1 MLRWPVV
8 LVVLV
13 VAGPGWAATVK
24 RDTQDTLAHITDSIK
39 DLVGLETDRNFI
51 EEVKDINEENYCVV
65 DSQCMEYVQYCNKG
79 PLYGACK
86 FHLWFWVGSA
96 ALISFLF
103 CSCITSL
110 VCCCC
115 TSLCRKAT

>member
-1 MLRWPVV
+1 M

-51 EEVKDINEENYCVV
+51 EEVKDINVSL
-65 DSQCMEYVQYCNKG
+65 SQLNRTSE
-79 PLYGACK
+79 
-86 FHLWFWVGSA
+86 
-96 ALISFLF
+96 LI
-103 CSCITSL
+103 
-110 VCCCC
+110 
-115 TSLCRKAT
+115 

>member
-51 EEVKDINEENYCVV
+51 EEVKDINVSL
-65 DSQCMEYVQYCNKG
+65 SQLNRTSE
-79 PLYGACK
+79 
-86 FHLWFWVGSA
+86 
-96 ALISFLF
+96 LI
-103 CSCITSL
+103 
-110 VCCCC
+110 
-115 TSLCRKAT
+115 